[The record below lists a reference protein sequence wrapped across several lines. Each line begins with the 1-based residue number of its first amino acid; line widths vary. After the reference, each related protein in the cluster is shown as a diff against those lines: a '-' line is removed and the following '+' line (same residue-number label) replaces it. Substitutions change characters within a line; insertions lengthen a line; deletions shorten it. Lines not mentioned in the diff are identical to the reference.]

1 VTPHR
6 PSIVDR
12 IVVYSTDPV
21 ERERIAET
29 VAGIGAAVEVAFSFE
44 NAAALLSTMRPRVF
58 VLGVHAPA
66 ADHRALVAGLPA
78 AVVPVCVHLLP
89 DEAAGAEGP
98 HVVSV
103 SDDGI
108 RVRSERLGD
117 VVRLMMARPAIEPAR
132 HAGTGTAGR
141 GAVLPALHPL
151 IGASR
156 AIRDVV
162 ARTRELHSAPCVLV
176 TGESG
181 TGKEP
186 VARMV
191 AAHGYRHAGVL
202 VTVDCATLTG
212 AWGEARLFGGTVEEP
227 GAPAATVDGALD
239 RARGGTLLLDEI
251 SHMPIAIQRR
261 LADVLGGASGA
272 DAPRIVATTSRDL
285 ARLVMRGH
293 FHAPLLARFDLAV
306 VEVPPLRQHLEDIPA
321 LASLFTRQAAA
332 RLGKR
337 APRLTDGALEAL
349 RQHAWPGNV
358 RELAHTIERAVILGE
373 GPQITADALLL
384 EAPRETVSA

>member
-1 VTPHR
+1 MTSHR

-12 IVVYSTDPV
+12 VVVYSTDPV

-29 VAGIGAAVEVAFSFE
+29 VAGIGASVEIAFSFD
-44 NAAALLSTMRPRVF
+44 NAAALLSTMRPRVL
-58 VLGVHAPA
+58 VLGVHVLA
-66 ADHRALVAGLPA
+66 ADHRVLVAGLPA
-78 AVVPVCVHLLP
+78 AVVPVCVHVLP
-89 DEAAGAEGP
+89 NDPAGADGP

-108 RVRSERLGD
+108 RVRRERLGD
-117 VVRLMMARPAIEPAR
+117 VVRLMMARPATEPAR
-132 HAGTGTAGR
+132 QAGAGTAGL
-141 GAVLPALHPL
+141 GASSPALHPL

-162 ARTRELHSAPCVLV
+162 ARTRELHAASCVLV

-181 TGKEP
+181 AGKEP

-191 AAHGYRHAGVL
+191 AAHGYRHAGAL
-202 VTVDCATLTG
+202 VSVDCATLTG

-227 GAPAATVDGALD
+227 GTPSASVDGALD

-261 LADVLGGASGA
+261 LAAVLGGTTGP
-272 DAPRIVATTSRDL
+272 DGPRIVATTSRDL
-285 ARLVMRGH
+285 ARLVLRGH

-306 VEVPPLRQHLEDIPA
+306 VEVPPLRQHLDDIPA
-321 LASLFTRQAAA
+321 LASFFTRQAAA

-358 RELAHTIERAVILGE
+358 RELAHAIERAVILGE
-373 GPQITADALLL
+373 GAHITPDDLLL
-384 EAPRETVSA
+384 EAPSETAVA